1 MGGIARS
8 TAPVASAVGTVGVWL
23 FGAAFDTDP
32 AGVASRVERLGYG
45 ALWVGGGNTKPSAFA
60 RIEAALAG
68 STTLVLATG
77 IASIWAWEPAELAR
91 QARSIALGHP
101 GRFLL
106 GLGVSHAPLV
116 EHLGLSYERP
126 YSAMERFLADLAAAT
141 ADERGPQVPLALAAL
156 GDKMLALSGRESVGA
171 HPYFVPVEHTRHARE
186 VLGAGPL
193 LAPELAVV
201 AETDPSAAR
210 AVARGYM
217 QRYLALP
224 NYAGNLLRLGYL
236 DEDLADG
243 GSDRLVDAIVAW
255 GSPSDIATRVREH
268 LDAGADHV
276 CIQPLAPGGSVD
288 YEALEAL
295 APLLVAA
302 R

>member
-1 MGGIARS
+1 MGDIGRGA
-8 TAPVASAVGTVGVWL
+8 APLGGALGRVGVWL
-23 FGAAFDTDP
+23 FGAAFDANP
-32 AGVASRVERLGYG
+32 AGVASRLEHLGYR

-68 STTLVLATG
+68 SSTLVLATG
-77 IASIWAWEPAELAR
+77 ITSIWAWDPAELAR
-91 QARSIALGHP
+91 QARAIELGHP

-116 EHLGLSYERP
+116 EHLGRRYERP
-126 YSAMERFLADLAAAT
+126 YSVMERFLGDLAT
-141 ADERGPQVPLALAAL
+141 ASAHGPHVPLALAAL
-156 GDKMLALSGRESVGA
+156 GDKMLALSGRESAGA

-186 VLGAGPL
+186 VLGPGPL

-201 AETDPSAAR
+201 AETDPFAAR
-210 AVARGYM
+210 AVARQYM
-217 QRYLALP
+217 ERYLNLP
-224 NYAGNLLRLGYL
+224 NYAGNLSRLGYV
-236 DEDLADG
+236 DEDFANG

-255 GSPSDIATRVREH
+255 GSPSDIAARVHAH

-276 CIQPLAPGGSVD
+276 CIQPLAAGGAVD
-288 YEALEAL
+288 YAALETL

>member
-1 MGGIARS
+1 MSDIGRDA
-8 TAPVASAVGTVGVWL
+8 APLASALGRVGVWL
-23 FGAAFDTDP
+23 FGAAFDADP
-32 AGVASRVERLGYG
+32 AGVASRLEHLGYG

-60 RIEAALAG
+60 RIGAALAG
-68 STTLVLATG
+68 SSSLVLATG
-77 IASIWAWEPAELAR
+77 ITSIWAWEPAELAR
-91 QARSIALGHP
+91 QARSIELGHP

-116 EHLGLSYERP
+116 EHLGLRYERP
-126 YSAMERFLADLAAAT
+126 YSAMERFLGDLATAT
-141 ADERGPQVPLALAAL
+141 AAEHGPPVPLVLAAL
-156 GDKMLALSGRESVGA
+156 GDKMLALSGQESAGA
-171 HPYFVPVEHTRHARE
+171 HPYFVPVEHTRHARA
-186 VLGAGPL
+186 VLGPDPL

-210 AVARGYM
+210 AVARQYM
-217 QRYLALP
+217 ERYLSLP
-224 NYAGNLLRLGYL
+224 NYAGNLSRLGYS
-236 DEDLADG
+236 DEDLAGG

-255 GSPSDIATRVREH
+255 GSPSDIAARVRAH

-276 CIQPLAPGGSVD
+276 CIQPLAAGGAVD
-288 YEALEAL
+288 YAALETL